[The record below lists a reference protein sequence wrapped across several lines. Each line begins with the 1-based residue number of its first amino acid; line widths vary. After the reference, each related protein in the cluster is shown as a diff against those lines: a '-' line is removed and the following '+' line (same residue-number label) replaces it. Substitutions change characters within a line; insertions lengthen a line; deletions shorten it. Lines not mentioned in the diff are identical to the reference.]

1 MNIEPVTLSQD
12 LKAFRKLCDAMES
25 NIRSLSVLGVDSALY
40 GSFLSSVLLN
50 KLSPDL

>member
-1 MNIEPVTLSQD
+1 MNFEPITLSQD
-12 LKAFRKLCDAMES
+12 LKALRKFLDAVES
-25 NIRSLSVLGVDSALY
+25 IIRSLSVLGVDSALY